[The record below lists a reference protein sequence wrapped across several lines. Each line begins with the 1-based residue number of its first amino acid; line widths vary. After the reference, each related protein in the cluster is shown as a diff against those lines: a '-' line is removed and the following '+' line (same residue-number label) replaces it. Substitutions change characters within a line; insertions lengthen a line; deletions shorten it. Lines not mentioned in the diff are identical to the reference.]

1 MKGDVLSKVF
11 DPKTIAVIYALL
23 DKTGRFYLRDLSRES
38 GVSLATAHRIV
49 QKLVAVGMVRKDES
63 DRIKFYE
70 IDRSSDS
77 FGILA
82 GVLLDNV
89 KTPAEILKDRLGT
102 LHGSEP
108 RIFIDREDTSKIVV
122 VSSLIDKGNIDDIT
136 GFVKEEIGIEINP
149 ILFSNTQFIEMKKAG
164 FVDSRKLEQ
173 V

>member
-1 MKGDVLSKVF
+1 MKGDILSKIF
-11 DPKTIAVIYALL
+11 DPKTVAVIYALL
-23 DKTGRFYLRDLSRES
+23 DKKGRFYLRDLSRES

-49 QKLVAVGMVRKDES
+49 QKLVAIGMVRKDES

-70 IDRSSDS
+70 IDRGSDA
-77 FGILA
+77 FRVLA
-82 GVLLDNV
+82 GVLLDKV

-108 RIFIDREDTSKIVV
+108 RIFTDREDGDKIVV
-122 VSSLIDKGNIDDIT
+122 VSSLIDKSNIEDIT

-149 ILFSNTQFIEMKKAG
+149 VLFSNTQFIEMKKAG